1 VLVPSEARSFSIN
14 GVENLTGQAGSF
26 KRKATHSGRELE
38 EHDMLKKQQSLVK
51 KKAPFKGPGRLPAAC
66 KQNPGKILNN

>member
-1 VLVPSEARSFSIN
+1 VLVSSEARSFSIN

-38 EHDMLKKQQSLVK
+38 EHDMLKSN
-51 KKAPFKGPGRLPAAC
+51 KAW
-66 KQNPGKILNN
+66 